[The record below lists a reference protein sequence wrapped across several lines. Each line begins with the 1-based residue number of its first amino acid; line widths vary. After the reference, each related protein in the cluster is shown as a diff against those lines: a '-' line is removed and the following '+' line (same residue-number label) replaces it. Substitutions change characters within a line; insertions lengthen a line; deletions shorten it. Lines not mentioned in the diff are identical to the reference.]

1 MNLRIQ
7 NYQQPVLLLLIML
20 ASTSAQAHSGV
31 EAGWL
36 HPLSGVDHLLAM
48 IAIGAWSCQMGGRAI
63 WIVPSAFVCSMLFGG
78 VLGFEQI
85 DLPGVEIGIVLSV
98 ILLGLAIALEKT
110 FPAVIAAFGVGIFGI
125 FHGYAHGYEMPV
137 MDNKLA
143 YSAGFLSTTALLHV
157 VGAVGALLILKL
169 PRGRVILCTLGAICT
184 LCGVYL
190 ATQL

>member
-1 MNLRIQ
+1 MTFRTQ
-7 NYQQPVLLLLIML
+7 NCLQPVLLLLIML
-20 ASTSAQAHSGV
+20 ASTGAQAHTGV

-63 WIVPSAFVCSMLFGG
+63 WIVPSAFVSFMMLGG
-78 VLGFEQI
+78 LLGFEQV

-110 FPAVIAAFGVGIFGI
+110 FAVAIAAIGVGIFGV

-143 YSAGFLSTTALLHV
+143 YSAGFLSTTAALHV
-157 VGAVGALLILKL
+157 VGAVGALLVLKL
-169 PRGRVILCTLGAICT
+169 PRGRTILCTLGAICA

-190 ATQL
+190 MTQL

>member
-1 MNLRIQ
+1 
-7 NYQQPVLLLLIML
+7 ML
-20 ASTSAQAHSGV
+20 ASTSAQAHTGV

-48 IAIGAWSCQMGGRAI
+48 IAIGAWSCQMGGRAV
-63 WIVPSAFVCSMLFGG
+63 WIVPSAFVSFMMLGG
-78 VLGFEQI
+78 LLGFEQV

-110 FPAVIAAFGVGIFGI
+110 FAVAIAAIGVGIFGI

-143 YSAGFLSTTALLHV
+143 YSAGFLSTTAALHV
-157 VGAVGALLILKL
+157 VGAVGAFLVLKL
-169 PRGRVILCTLGAICT
+169 PRGRVILCTLGAICA

>member
-1 MNLRIQ
+1 MNFRIQ
-7 NYQQPVLLLLIML
+7 NFQQPVLLLLAML
-20 ASTSAQAHSGV
+20 ASTAAQAHSGV
-31 EAGWL
+31 QAGWL

-63 WIVPSAFVCSMLFGG
+63 WIVPSAFVASMLFGG
-78 VLGFEQI
+78 ILGFEQI

-98 ILLGLAIALEKT
+98 ILLGLAIALKKT
-110 FPAVIAAFGVGIFGI
+110 FPVVIASLGVGIFGM

-143 YSAGFLSTTALLHV
+143 YSAGFLSTTAFLHV
-157 VGAVGALLILKL
+157 VGAVGAFLLLKL
-169 PRGRVILCTLGAICT
+169 PRGNVILCTLGGICA

-190 ATQL
+190 MTQL